1 MLLMTFLHNSFVKLM
16 TKEFF
21 VLQWMR
27 TQLAFQKLAELF
39 RLGFF
44 GFSGSF
50 VRQRSLEFR

>member
-1 MLLMTFLHNSFVKLM
+1 LLAIFVDDPFAQLMTE
-16 TKEFF
+16 EFF

-27 TQLAFQKLAELF
+27 TQLALQQLAELF

-44 GFSGSF
+44 GLSRSF